1 MAIDNAKILNVR
13 IKNKYDSYENW
24 AKSSIVLEAGEIA
37 IAYTTVDVAV
47 DNGTAKHPA
56 LLMKVGDGQNT
67 FANLPWL
74 SAKAADVLSV
84 CKNEND
90 LKTFVNNVI
99 ADAGI
104 ASDEAV
110 NAINQKIDTME
121 DAIDALELL
130 VGTTAV
136 SQQISDAIAALN
148 LADTYEAKGE
158 AQKVQ
163 NALNAE
169 IQRAEGIES
178 GLRTDIDAI
187 NNTTTGIL
195 AQANAHTEQKVGTAV
210 SELDTMIDTALGFD
224 AKTATTSVKSM
235 VEAVDAKAVAN
246 AGEITTIK
254 GQVSA
259 LQQEDTRLGGLIT
272 DLTNNKADKT
282 QVATDIADAVAAE
295 AALREAADNA
305 LDGRITDLS
314 GTHATDKAALEA
326 AIALKADQTALDEV
340 STVANAAATK
350 AELEAEEEARIAA
363 DNALDAKIKAISD
376 DYLKAADKTELQGNI
391 DTLTG
396 VVETLRDGIDAEKVD
411 GVKDLIAYVEEH
423 GTEVTGMKEDIA
435 KNAEDIEALSNSLT
449 TSTDELKDYA
459 DDAAAAA
466 QAAAE
471 ATAATDATT
480 KADAAQAAAI
490 AAAATD
496 AANKANAAQAAA
508 EATAA
513 ADATTKAN
521 AAEAAAKAHAE
532 TKASEAQAAA
542 EKHADDAITAL
553 NIAQYAKQADL
564 EALSATVNNKVDEAD
579 LAAIAKTGSTDD
591 LVQGTKTLVF
601 DCGTSAV

>member
-13 IKNKYDSYENW
+13 IKNKYDSYDKW
-24 AKSSIVLEAGEIA
+24 AQSNIVLEAGEIA

-56 LLMKVGDGQNT
+56 LLMKVGDGQKT

-84 CKNEND
+84 CKNEAE
-90 LKTFVNNVI
+90 LKTFINGVI

-110 NAINQKIDTME
+110 NAINEKIDTME
-121 DAIDALELL
+121 DAIDALETL
-130 VGTTAV
+130 VGTTSV
-136 SQQISDAIAALN
+136 QDQISAAITALN

-169 IQRAEGIES
+169 IQRAEGIEA
-178 GLRTDIDAI
+178 GLRTDVDAI
-187 NNTTTGIL
+187 NNATTGIL
-195 AQANAHTEQKVGTAV
+195 AQAKAHAEQKVGEAV
-210 SELDTMIDTALGFD
+210 NELDTMIDAALGFD

-235 VEAVDAKAVAN
+235 VEAVDAKTVAN

-282 QVATDIADAVAAE
+282 QVATDIASAVAAE
-295 AALREAADNA
+295 AQLREAADNA
-305 LDGRITDLS
+305 LGGRIDGLAT
-314 GTHATDKAALEA
+314 THATDKQALEG

-340 STVANAAATK
+340 SGVANAAATK
-350 AELEAEEEARIAA
+350 TELKAEEEARIAA
-363 DNALDAKIKAISD
+363 DNALDTKIKAISD

-396 VVETLRDGIDAEKVD
+396 VVETLRDGIDADKVD
-411 GVKDLIAYVEEH
+411 GVKDLITYVEEH

-459 DDAAAAA
+459 DEAAAGA
-466 QAAAE
+466 Q
-471 ATAATDATT
+471 T
-480 KADAAQAAAI
+480 AAI

-496 AANKANAAQAAA
+496 ATTKANAAQAAA

-513 ADATTKAN
+513 ADATAKAN
-521 AAEAAAKAHAE
+521 A
-532 TKASEAQAAA
+532 AQAAA
-542 EKHADDAITAL
+542 EATAAADATAKADAAL
-553 NIAQYAKQADL
+553 AAAKEDSSNKDAVVLAEAQKAVDALAEVVDTKATKTEL
-564 EALSATVNNKVDEAD
+564 EALEATVNNKVNAAD
-579 LAAIAKTGSTDD
+579 LAAIAFSGKTDD
-591 LVQGTKTLVF
+591 LVQGDLVLVF
-601 DCGTSAV
+601 DCGTSAQ